1 MGMPVKDLDLAVEGD
16 APSLARHLASEVG
29 GRVVVH
35 PSFGTASIMLGDGR
49 VDLVTARRE
58 VYPQPAALPQVTP
71 GNIDDDL
78 ARRDFTINAMAVPM
92 ARDVPQLLDP
102 HGGVADIRAGVIRV
116 LHPNSFVDDPTRVL
130 RAVRYEQRLGFC
142 VEDVTLRRLQEALAR
157 GHFGALSGDR
167 LRHEL
172 ERILEERRPGLALAR
187 AARLGVLAAIH
198 PSLAQAQA
206 VERLAGGG
214 VDASPRRNP
223 SMDAGQA
230 PLAAPE
236 VGGAGPLVY
245 LAALVYPLAPGEAE
259 GVIRRLN
266 TPKPWTQVVRDTVGL
281 KQREPQL
288 SAPSLLDSQLVRLVE
303 EFDEAAVLTVS
314 RVTNSPPVAQCLS
327 RYLKELRHLSPKLDG
342 RDLLALGV
350 PSGPLVGRILRELRD
365 ATLDGRV
372 STEEGERRLV
382 QESLARE
389 GRSAHG

>member
-1 MGMPVKDLDLAVEGD
+1 
-16 APSLARHLASEVG
+16 
-29 GRVVVH
+29 
-35 PSFGTASIMLGDGR
+35 
-49 VDLVTARRE
+49 
-58 VYPQPAALPQVTP
+58 
-71 GNIDDDL
+71 
-78 ARRDFTINAMAVPM
+78 
-92 ARDVPQLLDP
+92 
-102 HGGVADIRAGVIRV
+102 
-116 LHPNSFVDDPTRVL
+116 
-130 RAVRYEQRLGFC
+130 
-142 VEDVTLRRLQEALAR
+142 
-157 GHFGALSGDR
+157 
-167 LRHEL
+167 
-172 ERILEERRPGLALAR
+172 
-187 AARLGVLAAIH
+187 
-198 PSLAQAQA
+198 
-206 VERLAGGG
+206 
-214 VDASPRRNP
+214 
-223 SMDAGQA
+223 MDAGQA

-350 PSGPLVGRILRELRD
+350 PSGPLVGQILRELRD